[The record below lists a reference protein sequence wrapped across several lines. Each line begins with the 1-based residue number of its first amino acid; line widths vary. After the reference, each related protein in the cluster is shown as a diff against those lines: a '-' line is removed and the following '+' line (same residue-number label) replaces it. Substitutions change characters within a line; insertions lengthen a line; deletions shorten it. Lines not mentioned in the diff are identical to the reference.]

1 MPKLLAVRALTE
13 EERDAVKR
21 LAHSRTA
28 AARLVERARIV
39 WLSAAG
45 WRVPA
50 IAAEVGRGEDTVRT
64 WLGRFDA
71 AGVAGLADAAR
82 SGRPATY
89 TAEEV
94 GAVLAAAQQAPR
106 ALGLPFGCW
115 TLDRLTAY
123 LNEVGGVPIKRSRV
137 GELLAAE
144 GLRWYQDATWFGER
158 VDPAFAAKR
167 GRSRPSTPLHPPT
180 ASSSA

>member
-1 MPKLLAVRALTE
+1 MPKLLAVRELTE
-13 EERDAVKR
+13 EEARAVKR

-39 WLSAAG
+39 WLSAEG

-64 WLGRFDA
+64 WLARFGE
-71 AGVAGLADAAR
+71 AGVAGLADAKR

-89 TAEEV
+89 TAEEL
-94 GAVLAAAQQAPR
+94 GAVLAAALTAPPT
-106 ALGLPFGCW
+106 LHLPFGCW
-115 TLDRLTAY
+115 TLDRPAAY
-123 LNEVGGVPIKRSRV
+123 LNEQIGIPIKRSRID
-137 GELLAAE
+137 ELLAAE
-144 GLRWYQDATWFGER
+144 GLRWYQDETWFGER

-167 GRSRPSTPLHPPT
+167 GSSTPTTPPRRPP
-180 ASSSA
+180 A